1 MRLIDII
8 NAPWAIT
15 PDMLAEV
22 QSIYARHLRGEKID
36 LDSLSAST
44 GIPFSN
50 EPKGYTVENGVAVL
64 PIDGVIAKRMNLFSK
79 ISGGVSTELVGR
91 DFQAA
96 IADRSVEAIVLA
108 IDSPGGTVDGT
119 PELAQLIHEARGPK
133 PILACT
139 DGMMCSA
146 AYWIGSA
153 ADQVFISSEV
163 AMVGSIGVVAKHLDV
178 SKAEEKQGIKTTEI
192 TAGKYKRAASQYGP
206 LTEEGKAQIQEAI
219 DHVYAVFVEDVAK
232 QRGCDVAQ
240 VLSSMADGRV
250 FHGSQAINAG
260 LVDGVS
266 TLAATITKARE
277 LARNRKQQQHGAG
290 VALATNQKEHSMDIK
305 TLKEEHPDLVAAI
318 TAEAQAGM
326 EAKLTEATEAGA
338 ASERQRSADV
348 RAQVIPGHEALI
360 EQLAFDGKT
369 TGADAA
375 MAMVGAEK
383 SLREKAKA
391 EILAEGNDLV
401 PAADGGNAGD
411 GAVQTMKRAAFSAL
425 SGHEQAAYAKS
436 GGKVID

>member
-1 MRLIDII
+1 M
-8 NAPWAIT
+8 
-15 PDMLAEV
+15 
-22 QSIYARHLRGEKID
+22 
-36 LDSLSAST
+36 
-44 GIPFSN
+44 
-50 EPKGYTVENGVAVL
+50 
-64 PIDGVIAKRMNLFSK
+64 
-79 ISGGVSTELVGR
+79 
-91 DFQAA
+91 
-96 IADRSVEAIVLA
+96 ADRTVEAIVLA

-119 PELAQLIHEARGPK
+119 PELAQLIHAARGLK

-232 QRGCDVAQ
+232 QRGTDVAR
-240 VLSSMADGRV
+240 VLSAMADGRV

-266 TLAATITKARE
+266 TLAATMTKARE
-277 LARNRKQQQHGAG
+277 LARNKKLQQQRGAG

-318 TAEAQAGM
+318 VAESQTGMSEALATAKQE
-326 EAKLTEATEAGA
+326 GA
-338 ASERQRSADV
+338 ASERQRITDV
-348 RAQVIPGHEALI
+348 RAQIIPGHEALI
-360 EQLAFDGKT
+360 EQLAFDGT
-369 TGADAA
+369 PTGADAA

-383 SLREKAKA
+383 SLREKALA
-391 EILAEGNDLV
+391 EITGEANDAV
-401 PAADGGNAGD
+401 PAADGGTGEA
-411 GAVQTMKRAAFSAL
+411 QTMKRAAFNAL
-425 SGHEQAAYAKS
+425 GYGEQRVFVKA
-436 GGKVID
+436 GGKVIE

>member
-15 PDMLAEV
+15 PDMLSEV

-44 GIPFSN
+44 GINFAS
-50 EPKGYTVENGVAVL
+50 EPKGYTVQDGVAVL

-79 ISGGVSTELVGR
+79 ISGGVSSELVGR

-96 IADRSVEAIVLA
+96 MADRSVEAIVLA

-119 PELAQLIHEARGPK
+119 PELAQIIHDARGTK

-146 AYWIGSA
+146 AYWIGCA

-206 LTEEGKAQIQEAI
+206 LTDEGKAQIQEAI

-232 QRGCDVAQ
+232 QRGTDVAQ
-240 VLSSMADGRV
+240 VLTAMADGRV

-266 TLAATITKARE
+266 TLAATINKARE
-277 LARNRKQQQHGAG
+277 LARAGKQQKRGAG

-318 TAEAQAGM
+318 VAEAQTGIS
-326 EAKLTEATEAGA
+326 EALATAKQEGA
-338 ASERQRSADV
+338 AGERQRISDV
-348 RAQVIPGHEALI
+348 RAQIIPGHEALI
-360 EQLAFDGKT
+360 EQLAFDGKS
-369 TGADAA
+369 TGAEAA

-383 SLREKAKA
+383 SLRERAKA
-391 EILAEGNDLV
+391 DILAEGNALV
-401 PAADGGNAGD
+401 PAADSGDGGNG
-411 GAVQTMKRAAFSAL
+411 GPQTMKRADFNTLTPDAQRQTL
-425 SGHEQAAYAKS
+425 AAGTKL
-436 GGKVID
+436 ID

>member
-15 PDMLAEV
+15 PDMLSEV
-22 QSIYARHLRGEKID
+22 QNIYARHLRGEKID
-36 LDSLSAST
+36 LDALSAST
-44 GIPFSN
+44 GINFAS
-50 EPKGYTVENGVAVL
+50 EPKGYTVDNGVAVL

-79 ISGGVSTELVGR
+79 ISGGVSSELVGR
-91 DFQAA
+91 DFLAA
-96 IADRSVEAIVLA
+96 MADRSVEAIVLA

-119 PELAQLIHEARGPK
+119 PELAQLIHEARGVK

-219 DHVYAVFVEDVAK
+219 DHVYAVFVEDVARN
-232 QRGCDVAQ
+232 RGTDVAQ
-240 VLSSMADGRV
+240 VLSAMADGRV

-266 TLAATITKARE
+266 TLAATMNKARE
-277 LARNRKQQQHGAG
+277 LARNRKQQQRGAG
-290 VALATNQKEHSMDIK
+290 VALATNQKEHGMDIK

-318 TAEAQAGM
+318 VAEAQVGM
-326 EAKLTEATEAGA
+326 AEAVNQAQEAGA
-338 ASERQRSADV
+338 KAEQQRIADV

-360 EQLAFDGKT
+360 ETLAFDGKT
-369 TGADAA
+369 SGAEAA

-383 SLREKAKA
+383 SLREKALA
-391 EILAEGNDLV
+391 EITGEANNAV
-401 PAADGGNAGD
+401 PAADGGTDEA
-411 GAVQTMKRAAFSAL
+411 QTMKRAAFNAL
-425 SGHEQAAYAKS
+425 GYGEQRAFVKG
-436 GGKVID
+436 GGKVIE